1 MADNGAER
9 LHALDAVRGFALIA
23 GIFFHAS
30 VSFLPTPSGVP
41 MWIVM
46 DNQRSVALAVLFHV
60 LHTFRMTT
68 FFLIAGYFAHLTFHR
83 RGARA
88 FIVDR
93 LKRIALPLVAG
104 WPFVFAAV
112 LAVTIWGAMVMAH
125 GRPLPPAPPYRFPA
139 FPWTH
144 LWFLYVLLLLYAATL
159 TVRGLVALLDRGGQ
173 LRRSI
178 DALANA
184 LVRSGLAPVVL
195 AIPGTASLYC
205 TPIWLAWFGIPTPDK
220 SLVPNVAA
228 ATAFGVAF
236 GFGWLAQRVP
246 ALLEI
251 WRRRWPMNILIAV
264 LFTAAGLR
272 LGGLVPVMVP
282 ATPGAEKILE
292 AACYMLAS
300 WTWTF
305 GLIGMA
311 LHFLSNFSPARR
323 YIADASYWQY
333 IIHLPIVM
341 ALQIAVSQLS
351 WPWYAKYGFILG
363 VAFPLMFASYALLVR
378 GTFIGAILNGR
389 RRPRTA
395 RPAAAQ
401 PAADLA

>member
-9 LHALDAVRGFALIA
+9 LHALDAVRAFAMIG
-23 GIFFHAS
+23 GIFLHAS
-30 VSFLPTPSGVP
+30 ASFPPTPSGVP
-41 MWIVM
+41 MWIVV
-46 DNQRSVALAVLFHV
+46 DNHRSVALAVLFHV
-60 LHTFRMTT
+60 LHVFRMTT

-88 FIVDR
+88 FIMDR
-93 LKRIALPLVAG
+93 LKRIALPLLAG
-104 WPFVFAAV
+104 WPFAFAAL
-112 LAVTIWGAMVMAH
+112 LAAMIGGAMVMAH
-125 GRPLPPAPPYRFPA
+125 GGPLPPAPPSGFPA
-139 FPWTH
+139 FSWAH
-144 LWFLYVLLLLYAATL
+144 LWFLYVLLLLYAAML
-159 TVRGLVALLDRGGQ
+159 TARGLAALLDHGGQ

-178 DALANA
+178 DALVDAM
-184 LVRSGLAPVVL
+184 VRSGLAPVVL
-195 AIPGTASLYC
+195 AIPGTASLYY
-205 TPIWLAWFGIPTPDK
+205 TPIWLAWFGIPVPD

-228 ATAFGVAF
+228 ATAYGVAF

-251 WRRRWPMNILIAV
+251 WRRRWQMNMVLAV
-264 LFTAAGLR
+264 LLTAADLR
-272 LGGLVPVMVP
+272 LGGPVPVIVL
-282 ATPGAEKILE
+282 ATRGTEKILE

-311 LHFLSNFSPARR
+311 LRFLSNFSPARR
-323 YIADASYWQY
+323 YIADASYWLY

-363 VAFPLMFASYALLVR
+363 VAFPLMLASYALLVR
-378 GTFIGAILNGR
+378 GTFVGAILNGR
-389 RRPRTA
+389 RHPRTA
-395 RPAAAQ
+395 RPDTSQ
-401 PAADLA
+401 FVADSA

>member
-41 MWIVM
+41 IWIIM

-68 FFLIAGYFAHLTFHR
+68 FFLIAGFFAHLTFHR

-112 LAVTIWGAMVMAH
+112 LAVTIWGAKVMAH
-125 GRPLPPAPPYRFPA
+125 GRLLPPAPPYRFPA

-144 LWFLYVLLLLYAATL
+144 LWFLYVLLLLYAAIPI
-159 TVRGLVALLDRGGQ
+159 VRGPVALLDRGGQ

-178 DALANA
+178 DAVANA
-184 LVRSGLAPVVL
+184 FVRSGLAPVVL
-195 AIPGTASLYC
+195 AIPGTAALYC
-205 TPIWLAWFGIPTPDK
+205 TPTWRAWFGIPTPDS

-246 ALLEI
+246 AVLEI
-251 WRRRWPMNILIAV
+251 WRRRWQMNIVLAV
-264 LFTAAGLR
+264 LFTTVGLR
-272 LGGLVPVMVP
+272 LGGTVPVIVP
-282 ATPGAEKILE
+282 ATPGTEKILE

-311 LHFLSNFSPARR
+311 LRFLSNFSPVRR
-323 YIADASYWQY
+323 YIADASYWLY

-341 ALQIAVSQLS
+341 ALQVAVSQLS
-351 WPWYAKYGFILG
+351 WSWYAKYGFILG
-363 VAFPLMFASYALLVR
+363 LAFPLMFASYALLVR

-395 RPAAAQ
+395 RPGSAQ
-401 PAADLA
+401 FAADLA

>member
-68 FFLIAGYFAHLTFHR
+68 FFLIAGFFAHLTFHR

-178 DALANA
+178 DAVANA
-184 LVRSGLAPVVL
+184 FVRSGLAPVVL
-195 AIPGTASLYC
+195 AIPGTAALYC
-205 TPIWLAWFGIPTPDK
+205 TPTWRAWFGIPTPDS
-220 SLVPNVAA
+220 SL
-228 ATAFGVAF
+228 T
-236 GFGWLAQRVP
+236 
-246 ALLEI
+246 
-251 WRRRWPMNILIAV
+251 
-264 LFTAAGLR
+264 
-272 LGGLVPVMVP
+272 
-282 ATPGAEKILE
+282 
-292 AACYMLAS
+292 C
-300 WTWTF
+300 
-305 GLIGMA
+305 
-311 LHFLSNFSPARR
+311 
-323 YIADASYWQY
+323 
-333 IIHLPIVM
+333 
-341 ALQIAVSQLS
+341 
-351 WPWYAKYGFILG
+351 
-363 VAFPLMFASYALLVR
+363 
-378 GTFIGAILNGR
+378 
-389 RRPRTA
+389 RPEPT
-395 RPAAAQ
+395 
-401 PAADLA
+401 